1 MPGPCASGSAGFA
14 LVSTACDHMG
24 SAVVQ
29 CSALWS
35 QRCVISHLKSASPP
49 GIAELTFCTEVL
61 GEEHEFIA
69 FNETVC
75 SEMK

>member
-1 MPGPCASGSAGFA
+1 MPGPCASGSAGFT

-24 SAVVQ
+24 SAVER